1 MRIKPF
7 MDARLGNVKGSYCSR
22 AGEIAV
28 SWQMQDGTAM
38 LEVVT
43 PMPAEIVLPDGK
55 VKQVP
60 AGTYQYQQ
68 AL

>member
-1 MRIKPF
+1 
-7 MDARLGNVKGSYCSR
+7 MDARLGSAKGSYRSR
-22 AGEIAV
+22 AGEITV

-43 PMPAEIVLPDGK
+43 PMPAEIVLPDGE
-55 VKQVP
+55 VKQAP
-60 AGTYQYQQ
+60 AGTCQYQQ